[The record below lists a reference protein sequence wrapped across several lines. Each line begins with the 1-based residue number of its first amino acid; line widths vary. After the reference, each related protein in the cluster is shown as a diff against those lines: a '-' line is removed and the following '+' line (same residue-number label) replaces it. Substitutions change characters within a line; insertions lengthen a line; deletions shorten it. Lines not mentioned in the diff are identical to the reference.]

1 MFQFNPTWDI
11 GHDDFKEIVLS
22 VQSIKMD
29 KFSAGTEWP
38 LFKQWFIK
46 KLGNFVDTDKFNLN
60 DFKDAIEVNRVP
72 RRFAVIVE
80 SLIKAAYSES
90 FLKSYDDENGI
101 EMFCKLN
108 GRYMILTSFETI
120 KWLRSIIHPSIIEA
134 DNKSLKKTVTLI

>member
-1 MFQFNPTWDI
+1 
-11 GHDDFKEIVLS
+11 
-22 VQSIKMD
+22 MD

-46 KLGNFVDTDKFNLN
+46 KLGNVVDTDKINLN
-60 DFKDAIEVNRVP
+60 DFKDATEVNRVP

-90 FLKSYDDENGI
+90 FLKSYADENGI

-108 GRYMILTSFETI
+108 GRYMILTSFEKINCSGQSFIQVLFRQTTS
-120 KWLRSIIHPSIIEA
+120 RSRKPLH
-134 DNKSLKKTVTLI
+134 